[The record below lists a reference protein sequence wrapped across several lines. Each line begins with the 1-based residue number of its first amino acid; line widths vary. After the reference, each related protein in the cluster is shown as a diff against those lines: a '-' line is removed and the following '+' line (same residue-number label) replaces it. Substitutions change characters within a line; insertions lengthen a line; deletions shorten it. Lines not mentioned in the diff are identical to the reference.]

1 MAVLV
6 RNRVRVTVR
15 CKVRI
20 RVRAK
25 LFRVRSRVSSRVRV
39 MSSECHLSWCV
50 AFRQTHRPIVPVST
64 MGVCTY
70 ESVYCLIFVKHLKL
84 HSANSEHVQ
93 VYFWTSSPAL
103 PCLRA
108 RRVFSRCQV
117 SPFVQLTTTICQQ
130 PTLAFRASTSR
141 STPQNWY
148 YDRNFCCLSR
158 PRASALFRQSA
169 VLALVPGRCRVFS
182 LT

>member
-103 PCLRA
+103 PASEEGFQPMPSVTVRPADDNHLPTANTCISRLYIPLYSSKLILRQKLLLSIKTKS
-108 RRVFSRCQV
+108 FG
-117 SPFVQLTTTICQQ
+117 FV
-130 PTLAFRASTSR
+130 
-141 STPQNWY
+141 
-148 YDRNFCCLSR
+148 
-158 PRASALFRQSA
+158 
-169 VLALVPGRCRVFS
+169 
-182 LT
+182 